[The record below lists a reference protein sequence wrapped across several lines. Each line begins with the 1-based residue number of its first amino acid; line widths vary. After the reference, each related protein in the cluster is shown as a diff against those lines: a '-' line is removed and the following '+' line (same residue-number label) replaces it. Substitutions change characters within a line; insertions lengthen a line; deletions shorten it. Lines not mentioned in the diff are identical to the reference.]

1 VKELTHI
8 DLFSG
13 IGGFAL
19 AARWAGIQ
27 TVQFVEIDKFCQQV
41 LRKNFPGVPI
51 HDDIKTFTN
60 AKCSRFNGQT
70 IPIQS
75 RESQQE
81 GSLPTGCN
89 QRPFLLTGG
98 FPCQPFSCAGKRK
111 GTGDDR
117 HLWPHML
124 RVIKEVNPEWII
136 GENVGGIINIKNLV
150 EQGGD
155 VNMEDEADNGAED
168 SGSTSVLVSIL
179 SDLNQAGYSVQLFL
193 LPACAVNAPHR
204 RDRVWIVG
212 HSEGSGKCV
221 GQQER
226 MDREVFSQT
235 GRKQGSVN
243 PTSPDSNTFNPG
255 ITSESTRTEN
265 NDWEALS
272 PCKPDCHA
280 PDTEKSEC
288 ESSGRTWT
296 GRKGLADGS
305 EFIADTETARLE
317 GRDTARPGCAN
328 GRLTE
333 HAGGIGQDKA
343 GSWEEQ
349 WLEAATR
356 LCRVDDGLSEEL
368 HKLETSDRVGRLK
381 ALGNAVVPQIP
392 YLIMKAI
399 LEES

>member
-1 VKELTHI
+1 VLKML

-13 IGGFAL
+13 IGGFSL
-19 AARWAGIQ
+19 AASWTNQIK
-27 TVQFVEIDKFCQQV
+27 TVAFCEIDPFCQKV
-41 LRKNFPGVPI
+41 LKKHWPDVPI
-51 HDDIKTFTN
+51 FDDITRLRGDDIGT
-60 AKCSRFNGQT
+60 AD
-70 IPIQS
+70 II
-75 RESQQE
+75 
-81 GSLPTGCN
+81 
-89 QRPFLLTGG
+89 TGG
-98 FPCQPFSCAGKRK
+98 FPCQPFSCAGKRRGK
-111 GTGDDR
+111 EDDR
-117 HLWPHML
+117 FLWPEML
-124 RVIKEVNPEWII
+124 RVISEAKPRWVI
-136 GENVGGIINIKNLV
+136 GENVAGFINMGLDDCI
-150 EQGGD
+150 
-155 VNMEDEADNGAED
+155 
-168 SGSTSVLVSIL
+168 
-179 SDLNQAGYSVQLFL
+179 SDLENQGYEVQAFVI
-193 LPACAVNAPHR
+193 PACAVNAPHR

-243 PTSPDSNTFNPG
+243 PTSPDSNAFNPG

-317 GRDTARPGCAN
+317 GRDTALPGCAN

-333 HAGGIGQDKA
+333 HAGGGIGQDKA

-356 LCRVDDGLSEEL
+356 LCRVDDGVSN
-368 HKLETSDRVGRLK
+368 RVDRLK
-381 ALGNAVVPQIP
+381 ALGNSIVPQVAYQIF
-392 YLIMKAI
+392 IAI
-399 LEES
+399 VEEGN